1 MDCPHCKQP
10 FGKVDEEGVVTLPT
24 GTCLHCGKDL
34 PAVMT
39 TEMRFDL
46 ITGRVDIGESVFT
59 IDDPK
64 VDQGGDE
71 G

>member
-1 MDCPHCKQP
+1 MNCPHCKQP
-10 FGKVDEEGVVTLPT
+10 LGKVDEEGVVTLPT

-46 ITGRVDIGESVFT
+46 ITGKVEIEETKIGPDES
-59 IDDPK
+59 
-64 VDQGGDE
+64 
-71 G
+71 